1 MNLECET
8 CGKVFNTN
16 AGLYTH
22 KQKAHNNPSVVLVNH
37 NLHHDNHWR
46 PSKRKRESTPES
58 EFSDKYVHPPKKYR
72 GDEGDRG
79 LKIIDE
85 YNDDGDSELDSEMEI
100 IDESDAEDPP
110 QVVSADDEDESLPPP
125 SSPIPIPSS
134 KLNYK
139 ALYEKCRREYNKMK
153 LRESRCKKKL
163 NMLNSKHKANLKRYL
178 NELNDKHDADIA
190 DMRDRFRKQI
200 TDLENTK
207 NVEIDDR
214 IRGIQNEQ
222 QATVERM
229 GVEHQDR
236 ITELETECEEKIK
249 VFKTHIKDLQDEGE
263 EFTNLSKAIFNCT
276 TIEEI
281 FEIERLV
288 KNHRLDE
295 VAQNHLKTLQNLFL
309 SLSYGILPICD
320 MQRKMV
326 TSKQRELVE
335 KIQTSSGRV
344 ARRHLKEGRN
354 EVINLF
360 TIINDSLKLIK
371 NTFNRYGTLEDV

>member
-1 MNLECET
+1 MRALDIKNNSIMDLECDS

-22 KQKAHNNPSVVLVNH
+22 KQNMHNTPSVVLVDH
-37 NLHHDNHWR
+37 NRHGGDHWR
-46 PSKRKRESTPES
+46 PTERKRE
-58 EFSDKYVHPPKKYR
+58 PPDDIIDPRPRKLKYR
-72 GDEGDRG
+72 HP
-79 LKIIDE
+79 
-85 YNDDGDSELDSEMEI
+85 DDDDELDSDMEI

-110 QVVSADDEDESLPPP
+110 QVVSTDDEDENPPSP

-134 KLNYK
+134 RLNYK
-139 ALYEKCRREYNKMK
+139 ALYEKCRRNYNKMK
-153 LRESRCKKKL
+153 SRESRCKKKL

-178 NELNDKHDADIA
+178 NELNDKHDVDIA
-190 DMRDRFRKQI
+190 DMRERFRKQI
-200 TDLENTK
+200 EALENAK
-207 NVEIDDR
+207 NLEIDDR

-222 QATVERM
+222 QATIERM
-229 GVEHQDR
+229 DVDHQDR
-236 ITELETECEEKIK
+236 ISELETECEDKIK
-249 VFKTHIKDLQDEGE
+249 VLKTHIKDLQDEGE
-263 EFTNLSKAIFNCT
+263 DFTNLSKAIFNCT

-288 KNHRLDE
+288 KNHQLDV
-295 VAQNHLKTLQNLFL
+295 VAEKHLKTLQNLFL

-335 KIQTSSGRV
+335 KIQTSSAPA
-344 ARRHLKEGRN
+344 ARRYLKEGRN

-360 TIINDSLKLIK
+360 TVINDSLKLMR